1 MHLLSIAIE
10 AKDVVGVSPM
20 SNVFG
25 NFKRT
30 PDEKNTL

>member
-1 MHLLSIAIE
+1 
-10 AKDVVGVSPM
+10 M

-30 PDEKNTL
+30 PDEKNTLWKKYKIEKIGIP